1 MLDNIVQRWSREAER
16 QTLLFWF
23 YEFHLAEALSV
34 VKQVSLSHSA
44 DFRKYCFNA
53 TVWNNHMPERPGLSV
68 VIEAKSFLHVY
79 KKW

>member
-1 MLDNIVQRWSREAER
+1 MLDNIVLRCSREAKR

-23 YEFHLAEALSV
+23 YEFHLAEAPGV

-53 TVWNNHMPERPGLSV
+53 TVWNNCMPKRPGFSV
-68 VIEAKSFLHVY
+68 VIEAKSFANVY
-79 KKW
+79 KK